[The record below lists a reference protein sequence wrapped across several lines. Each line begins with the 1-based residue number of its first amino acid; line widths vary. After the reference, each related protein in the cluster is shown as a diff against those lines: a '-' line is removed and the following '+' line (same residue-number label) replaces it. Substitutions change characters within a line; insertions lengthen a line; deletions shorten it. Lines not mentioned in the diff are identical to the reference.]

1 MIGLSLCCKA
11 KQEVRIAA
19 EPIKLGDD
27 HLGAVQPARLDGI
40 GQDRPLPIDLLEDL
54 IDGARLGSVP
64 VGNVGWHPHDLR
76 QTNERGEIR

>member
-40 GQDRPLPIDLLEDL
+40 GQDRPLPI
-54 IDGARLGSVP
+54 
-64 VGNVGWHPHDLR
+64 
-76 QTNERGEIR
+76 